1 MSSSH
6 SHHHNDD
13 ADSEQKTRLVVA
25 ITLVMMTI
33 EVSAGLFTNSMALLA
48 DGWHM
53 GTHAAALGITLYAYY
68 YVRTE
73 SKVKKKKDRVMA
85 LGGFASAIVLGLV
98 ALYIGWESFNKIM
111 HPADIKFKEA
121 MLVAIIGLI
130 VNIACANILG
140 HDHVHHHHD
149 KPKKK
154 SKKTKPKEN
163 DRGTWNIVLDSYRK
177 DWKVM
182 LGKFEGVMTNPDD
195 IEDLNRRGAYLH
207 VLADALVSVM
217 VIVAL
222 LFGMLNPSAF
232 SILDPLIGIVA
243 GAVIARWAVGLLID
257 SRNQLLE
264 INSCEFFTST
274 IRRKSLQTW

>member
-6 SHHHNDD
+6 SHQHDD
-13 ADSEQKTRLVVA
+13 EEESERKTRLVVV
-25 ITLVMMTI
+25 ITLIMMTI
-33 EVSAGLFTNSMALLA
+33 EVSAGMLTNSMALLA

-68 YVRTE
+68 YIRSE

-98 ALYIGWESFNKIM
+98 ALYIGWESFNKIIN
-111 HPADIKFKEA
+111 PADIKFKEA
-121 MLVAIIGLI
+121 MLVAIIGLV
-130 VNIACANILG
+130 VNIGCANILG
-140 HDHVHHHHD
+140 HDHGHHHD
-149 KPKKK
+149 EPKKK
-154 SKKTKPKEN
+154 PGRPKKTKPKGN
-163 DRGTWNIVLDSYRK
+163 DRGTWNMVLGSYRK

-217 VIVAL
+217 VIMAL

-243 GAVIARWAVGLLID
+243 GAVIARWAFGLLID

-264 INSCEFFTST
+264 IN
-274 IRRKSLQTW
+274 

>member
-140 HDHVHHHHD
+140 HDHGHHHHD

-264 INSCEFFTST
+264 IN
-274 IRRKSLQTW
+274 

>member
-13 ADSEQKTRLVVA
+13 EESERKTRLVVV

-33 EVSAGLFTNSMALLA
+33 EISAGMFTNSMALLA

-68 YVRTE
+68 YIRKE

-98 ALYIGWESFNKIM
+98 ALYIGWESFDKIIN
-111 HPADIKFKEA
+111 PADIKFKEA
-121 MLVAIIGLI
+121 MLVAIIGLV
-130 VNIACANILG
+130 VNIGCANILG
-140 HDHVHHHHD
+140 HDHGHHHD
-149 KPKKK
+149 EPKKK
-154 SKKTKPKEN
+154 PGRPKKTKPKGN
-163 DRGTWNIVLDSYRK
+163 DRGTWNMVLDSYRK

-195 IEDLNRRGAYLH
+195 IDDLNRRGAYLH

-222 LFGMLNPSAF
+222 LFGMLNPTAF

-264 INSCEFFTST
+264 ID
-274 IRRKSLQTW
+274 

>member
-6 SHHHNDD
+6 SHQHDD
-13 ADSEQKTRLVVA
+13 EEESERKTRLVVV
-25 ITLVMMTI
+25 ITLIMMTI
-33 EVSAGLFTNSMALLA
+33 EVSAGMLTNSMALLA

-68 YVRTE
+68 YIRSE

-98 ALYIGWESFNKIM
+98 ALYIGWESFDKIFN
-111 HPADIKFKEA
+111 PADIKFKEA
-121 MLVAIIGLI
+121 MLVAIIGLV
-130 VNIACANILG
+130 VNIGCANILG
-140 HDHVHHHHD
+140 HDHGHHHD
-149 KPKKK
+149 EPKKK
-154 SKKTKPKEN
+154 PGRPKKTKPKGN
-163 DRGTWNIVLDSYRK
+163 NRGTWNMVLGSYRK

-217 VIVAL
+217 VIMAL

-243 GAVIARWAVGLLID
+243 GAVIARWAFGLLID

-264 INSCEFFTST
+264 IN
-274 IRRKSLQTW
+274 

>member
-6 SHHHNDD
+6 SHHHNDEEE
-13 ADSEQKTRLVVA
+13 SERKTRLVVV
-25 ITLVMMTI
+25 ITLIMMTI
-33 EVSAGLFTNSMALLA
+33 EVSAGMLTNSMALLA

-68 YVRTE
+68 YIRSE

-98 ALYIGWESFNKIM
+98 ALYIGWESFDKIIN
-111 HPADIKFKEA
+111 PADIKFKEA
-121 MLVAIIGLI
+121 MLVAIIGLV
-130 VNIACANILG
+130 VNIGCANILG
-140 HDHVHHHHD
+140 HDHGHHHD
-149 KPKKK
+149 EPKKK
-154 SKKTKPKEN
+154 PGQPKKTKPKGN
-163 DRGTWNIVLDSYRK
+163 DRGTWNMVLDSYRK

-195 IEDLNRRGAYLH
+195 IDDLNRRGAYLH

-264 INSCEFFTST
+264 ID
-274 IRRKSLQTW
+274 

>member
-6 SHHHNDD
+6 SHHHNDEEE
-13 ADSEQKTRLVVA
+13 SERKTRLVVV
-25 ITLVMMTI
+25 ITLVMMVI
-33 EVSAGLFTNSMALLA
+33 EVSVGRWAESMALLA

-68 YVRTE
+68 YIRRE

-98 ALYIGWESFNKIM
+98 ALYIGWESFDKIIN
-111 HPADIKFKEA
+111 PADIKFKEA
-121 MLVAIIGLI
+121 MLVAIIGLV
-130 VNIACANILG
+130 VNIGCANILG
-140 HDHVHHHHD
+140 HDHGHHHD
-149 KPKKK
+149 EPKKK
-154 SKKTKPKEN
+154 PGRPKKTKPKGN
-163 DRGTWNIVLDSYRK
+163 NRGTWNMVLDSYRK

-195 IEDLNRRGAYLH
+195 IDDLNRRGAYLH

-264 INSCEFFTST
+264 IN
-274 IRRKSLQTW
+274 

>member
-1 MSSSH
+1 MSSAH
-6 SHHHNDD
+6 SHHHHHHDD
-13 ADSEQKTRLVVA
+13 DEDSERKTRLVVA
-25 ITLVMMTI
+25 ITVVMMVI
-33 EVSAGLFTNSMALLA
+33 EVSAGIFTKSMALLA

-73 SKVKKKKDRVMA
+73 SKVKKKKDQVMA

-98 ALYIGWESFNKIM
+98 ALYIGWESIDKIIN
-111 HPADIKFKEA
+111 PADIKFKEA
-121 MLVAIIGLI
+121 MVVAIIGLV
-130 VNIACANILG
+130 VNIGCANILG
-140 HDHVHHHHD
+140 HNHGHHHHNHD
-149 KPKKK
+149 EPKKK
-154 SKKTKPKEN
+154 PKKTKPKEN
-163 DRGTWNIVLDSYRK
+163 DRGTWNMVLDSYRK

-195 IEDLNRRGAYLH
+195 IDDLNRRGAYLH

-232 SILDPLIGIVA
+232 SIVDPLIGIVA
-243 GAVIARWAVGLLID
+243 GVVIARWAIGLLID

-264 INSCEFFTST
+264 IN
-274 IRRKSLQTW
+274 

>member
-6 SHHHNDD
+6 SHHHNDEE
-13 ADSEQKTRLVVA
+13 DSERKTRLVVV
-25 ITLVMMTI
+25 ITLVMMVI
-33 EVSAGLFTNSMALLA
+33 EVSVGRWAESMALLA

-68 YVRTE
+68 YIRRE

-98 ALYIGWESFNKIM
+98 ALYIGWESFDKIIN
-111 HPADIKFKEA
+111 PADIKFKEA
-121 MLVAIIGLI
+121 MLVAIIGLV
-130 VNIACANILG
+130 VNIGCANILG
-140 HDHVHHHHD
+140 HDHGHHHHD
-149 KPKKK
+149 KPKKT

-163 DRGTWNIVLDSYRK
+163 DRGTWNMVLDSYRN

-195 IEDLNRRGAYLH
+195 IDDLNRRGAYLH

-264 INSCEFFTST
+264 IN
-274 IRRKSLQTW
+274 

>member
-1 MSSSH
+1 MSSAH
-6 SHHHNDD
+6 SHHHHHHDD
-13 ADSEQKTRLVVA
+13 DEDSERKTRLVVA
-25 ITLVMMTI
+25 ITVVMMVI
-33 EVSAGLFTNSMALLA
+33 EVSAGIFTKSMALLA

-73 SKVKKKKDRVMA
+73 SKVTKKKDRVMA

-98 ALYIGWESFNKIM
+98 ALYIGWESFDKILN
-111 HPADIKFKEA
+111 PADIKFKEA
-121 MLVAIIGLI
+121 MLVAIIGLV

-140 HDHVHHHHD
+140 HNHHGYYRHNHD
-149 KPKKK
+149 ELKKK
-154 SKKTKPKEN
+154 PKKTKPKEN
-163 DRGTWNIVLDSYRK
+163 DRGTWNMVLDSYRN
-177 DWKVM
+177 DWKVI
-182 LGKFEGVMTNPDD
+182 LGKFEGVMTNPED

-222 LFGMLNPSAF
+222 LFGMLNPSVF

-243 GAVIARWAVGLLID
+243 GAVIARWAIGLLIE
-257 SRNQLLE
+257 SRNQILE
-264 INSCEFFTST
+264 LEG
-274 IRRKSLQTW
+274 

>member
-6 SHHHNDD
+6 SHHHNDEEE
-13 ADSEQKTRLVVA
+13 SERKTRLVVV

-33 EVSAGLFTNSMALLA
+33 EISAGMFTNSTALLA

-68 YVRTE
+68 YVRRE

-98 ALYIGWESFNKIM
+98 ALYIGWESFNKIIN
-111 HPADIKFKEA
+111 PADIKFKEA
-121 MLVAIIGLI
+121 MFVAIIGLI

-140 HDHVHHHHD
+140 HDHGHGHD
-149 KPKKK
+149 KPKKE

-163 DRGTWNIVLDSYRK
+163 DRGTWNMVLDSYRK

-217 VIVAL
+217 VIMAL

-243 GAVIARWAVGLLID
+243 GAVIARWAFGLLID

-264 INSCEFFTST
+264 IN
-274 IRRKSLQTW
+274 

>member
-6 SHHHNDD
+6 SHHHNDEEE
-13 ADSEQKTRLVVA
+13 SERKTRLVVV
-25 ITLVMMTI
+25 ITLVMMVI
-33 EVSAGLFTNSMALLA
+33 EVSVGRWAESMALLA

-68 YVRTE
+68 YIRKE

-98 ALYIGWESFNKIM
+98 ALYIGWESFNKIIN
-111 HPADIKFKEA
+111 PADIKFKEA
-121 MLVAIIGLI
+121 MFVAIIGLI

-140 HDHVHHHHD
+140 HDHGHGHD
-149 KPKKK
+149 KPKKE

-163 DRGTWNIVLDSYRK
+163 DRGTWNMVLDSYRK

-217 VIVAL
+217 VIMAL

-243 GAVIARWAVGLLID
+243 GAVIARWAFGLLID

-264 INSCEFFTST
+264 IN
-274 IRRKSLQTW
+274 

>member
-1 MSSSH
+1 MSSSP
-6 SHHHNDD
+6 SHHHHDD
-13 ADSEQKTRLVVA
+13 EDSEQKTRLVVA
-25 ITLVMMTI
+25 ITVVMMVI
-33 EVSAGLFTNSMALLA
+33 EVSAGIFTKSMALLA

-73 SKVKKKKDRVMA
+73 SKVKKKKDQVMA

-98 ALYIGWESFNKIM
+98 ALYIGWESIDKIIN
-111 HPADIKFKEA
+111 PADIKFEEA
-121 MLVAIIGLI
+121 MVVAIVGLV
-130 VNIACANILG
+130 VNIGCANILG
-140 HDHVHHHHD
+140 HDHGHHHHNHD
-149 KPKKK
+149 EPKMKP
-154 SKKTKPKEN
+154 KKTKPKEN
-163 DRGTWNIVLDSYRK
+163 DRGTWSMVLDSYRK

-217 VIVAL
+217 VILAL

-264 INSCEFFTST
+264 IN
-274 IRRKSLQTW
+274 

>member
-1 MSSSH
+1 MSSAH
-6 SHHHNDD
+6 SHHHHHHDDD
-13 ADSEQKTRLVVA
+13 ADSERKTRLVVA
-25 ITLVMMTI
+25 ITVVMMVI
-33 EVSAGLFTNSMALLA
+33 EVSAGIFTKSMAVLA

-53 GTHAAALGITLYAYY
+53 GTHAAALGITLYSYY
-68 YVRTE
+68 YVLTE
-73 SKVKKKKDRVMA
+73 SKVKKKKDQVMA

-98 ALYIGWESFNKIM
+98 ALYIGWESIDKIIN
-111 HPADIKFKEA
+111 PADIKFKEA
-121 MLVAIIGLI
+121 MVVAIIGLV

-140 HDHVHHHHD
+140 HDHHHGHHHHHQD
-149 KPKKK
+149 HDEPKKKPKK
-154 SKKTKPKEN
+154 TEPQEN
-163 DRGTWNIVLDSYRK
+163 DRGTWSMVLDSYRK

-217 VIVAL
+217 VILAL

-243 GAVIARWAVGLLID
+243 GAVIARWAVGLLVD

-264 INSCEFFTST
+264 ID
-274 IRRKSLQTW
+274 

>member
-6 SHHHNDD
+6 SHHHNDEEE
-13 ADSEQKTRLVVA
+13 SERKTRLVVV
-25 ITLVMMTI
+25 ITLVMMVI
-33 EVSAGLFTNSMALLA
+33 EVSVGRWAESMALLA

-68 YVRTE
+68 YIRKE

-98 ALYIGWESFNKIM
+98 ALYIGWESFNKIIN
-111 HPADIKFKEA
+111 PADIKFKEA
-121 MLVAIIGLI
+121 MFVAIIGLV

-140 HDHVHHHHD
+140 HDHGHGHD
-149 KPKKK
+149 KPKKE

-163 DRGTWNIVLDSYRK
+163 DRGTWNMVLDSYRK

-217 VIVAL
+217 VIMAL

-243 GAVIARWAVGLLID
+243 GAVIARWAFGLLID

-264 INSCEFFTST
+264 IN
-274 IRRKSLQTW
+274 

>member
-1 MSSSH
+1 MSSAH
-6 SHHHNDD
+6 SHPHPHHDD
-13 ADSEQKTRLVVA
+13 DEDSERKTRMVVA
-25 ITLVMMTI
+25 ITLVMMVI
-33 EVSAGLFTNSMALLA
+33 EVSVGHWAESMALLA

-68 YVRTE
+68 YVRKE

-98 ALYIGWESFNKIM
+98 ALYIGWESLDKIVN
-111 HPADIKFKEA
+111 PVDIKFKEA
-121 MLVAIIGLI
+121 MLVAVVGLV

-140 HDHVHHHHD
+140 HDHHGHQHHD
-149 KPKKK
+149 YDESKKKPKK
-154 SKKTKPKEN
+154 SEPEES
-163 DRGTWNIVLDSYRK
+163 DRGTWSRVLYSYKK
-177 DWKVM
+177 DWEVM
-182 LGKFEGVMTNPDD
+182 LGKFEGIMTNPED

-222 LFGMLNPSAF
+222 LFGMLNPDAF

-264 INSCEFFTST
+264 ID
-274 IRRKSLQTW
+274 

>member
-1 MSSSH
+1 MSSAH
-6 SHHHNDD
+6 SHHHHHHDD
-13 ADSEQKTRLVVA
+13 DEDSERKTRLVVA
-25 ITLVMMTI
+25 ITVVMMVI
-33 EVSAGLFTNSMALLA
+33 EVSAGIFTKSMALLA

-73 SKVKKKKDRVMA
+73 SKVKKKTDRVMA

-98 ALYIGWESFNKIM
+98 ALYIGWESFDKILN
-111 HPADIKFKEA
+111 PADIKFKEA
-121 MLVAIIGLI
+121 MVVAIIGLV

-140 HDHVHHHHD
+140 HDHHHGHHHHHHD
-149 KPKKK
+149 HDEPKKKPKK
-154 SKKTKPKEN
+154 TELEEN
-163 DRGTWNIVLDSYRK
+163 DRGTWSMVLDSYRK

-217 VIVAL
+217 VILAL

-264 INSCEFFTST
+264 IN
-274 IRRKSLQTW
+274 

>member
-1 MSSSH
+1 MSSAH
-6 SHHHNDD
+6 SHHHHHHDD
-13 ADSEQKTRLVVA
+13 DEDSERKTRLVVA
-25 ITLVMMTI
+25 ITVVMMVI
-33 EVSAGLFTNSMALLA
+33 EVSAGIFTKSMALLA

-68 YVRTE
+68 YIRSE

-98 ALYIGWESFNKIM
+98 ALYIGWESFDKILN
-111 HPADIKFKEA
+111 PADIKFKEA
-121 MLVAIIGLI
+121 MLVAFIGLV
-130 VNIACANILG
+130 VNIGCANILG
-140 HDHVHHHHD
+140 HDHGHHHHD
-149 KPKKK
+149 KPKKT

-163 DRGTWNIVLDSYRK
+163 DRGTWNMVLDSYRK

-195 IEDLNRRGAYLH
+195 IDDLNRRGAYLH

-264 INSCEFFTST
+264 IN
-274 IRRKSLQTW
+274 

>member
-6 SHHHNDD
+6 SHHHNDEEE
-13 ADSEQKTRLVVA
+13 SERKTRLVVV

-33 EVSAGLFTNSMALLA
+33 EISAGMFTNSMALLA

-68 YVRTE
+68 YIRKE

-98 ALYIGWESFNKIM
+98 ALYIGWESFNKIIN
-111 HPADIKFKEA
+111 PADIKFKEA
-121 MLVAIIGLI
+121 MFVAIIGLI

-140 HDHVHHHHD
+140 HDHGHGHD
-149 KPKKK
+149 KPKKE

-163 DRGTWNIVLDSYRK
+163 DRGTWNMVLDSYRK

-217 VIVAL
+217 VIMAL

-243 GAVIARWAVGLLID
+243 GVVIARWAFGLLID

-264 INSCEFFTST
+264 IN
-274 IRRKSLQTW
+274 